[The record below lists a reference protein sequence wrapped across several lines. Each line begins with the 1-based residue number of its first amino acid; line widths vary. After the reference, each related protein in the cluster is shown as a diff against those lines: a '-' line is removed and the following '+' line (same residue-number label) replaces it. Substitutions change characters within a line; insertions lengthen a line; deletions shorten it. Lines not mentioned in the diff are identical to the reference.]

1 MKENEETLK
10 LFDSLIEEGYKY
22 TNEAETT
29 KSIKIFISHSSKDL
43 TFVQALVDLFED
55 IGLNEENMF
64 CSSIPG
70 YNIPLD
76 KNIYDY
82 LKEQF
87 QNYNLHV
94 IFVLSDNY
102 YSSPVS
108 LAEMGA
114 AWVLQQRYTSV
125 LLPHFNFKDIKGV
138 IDQIRISIK
147 LDSEKME
154 LKARLNEL
162 RNTLIEEFGLKSSL
176 NSQNIWER
184 NRDKFIDKINSIEI
198 YWKQLRQLQEQK
210 RPLDEWIAP
219 LQSLLDI
226 SPASCDALYMLGT
239 IYAQLD
245 EKENAI
251 KCLKSTIKMTKS
263 EELSGKAKK
272 RLYDLGYIML

>member
-29 KSIKIFISHSSKDL
+29 KSMKIFISHSSKDL

-94 IFVLSDNY
+94 ILYYQIITIVVLF
-102 YSSPVS
+102 
-108 LAEMGA
+108 L
-114 AWVLQQRYTSV
+114 
-125 LLPHFNFKDIKGV
+125 
-138 IDQIRISIK
+138 
-147 LDSEKME
+147 
-154 LKARLNEL
+154 
-162 RNTLIEEFGLKSSL
+162 
-176 NSQNIWER
+176 
-184 NRDKFIDKINSIEI
+184 
-198 YWKQLRQLQEQK
+198 
-210 RPLDEWIAP
+210 
-219 LQSLLDI
+219 
-226 SPASCDALYMLGT
+226 
-239 IYAQLD
+239 
-245 EKENAI
+245 
-251 KCLKSTIKMTKS
+251 
-263 EELSGKAKK
+263 
-272 RLYDLGYIML
+272 

>member
-1 MKENEETLK
+1 
-10 LFDSLIEEGYKY
+10 
-22 TNEAETT
+22 
-29 KSIKIFISHSSKDL
+29 
-43 TFVQALVDLFED
+43 
-55 IGLNEENMF
+55 
-64 CSSIPG
+64 
-70 YNIPLD
+70 
-76 KNIYDY
+76 
-82 LKEQF
+82 
-87 QNYNLHV
+87 
-94 IFVLSDNY
+94 
-102 YSSPVS
+102 
-108 LAEMGA
+108 MGA

-125 LLPHFNFKDIKGV
+125 LLPQFNFKDIKGV

-154 LKARLNEL
+154 LRARLNEL
-162 RNTLIEEFGLKSSL
+162 RNTLIEEFGLRSSL

-198 YWKQLRQLQEQK
+198 YWKQLRQLEEQK

-219 LQSLLDI
+219 LQSLLNI

-272 RLYDLGYIML
+272 RLHDLGYIM

>member
-1 MKENEETLK
+1 MKENEEALK

-29 KSIKIFISHSSKDL
+29 KSMKIFISHSSKDL
-43 TFVQALVDLFED
+43 TFVQALVGLFED

-125 LLPHFNFKDIKGV
+125 LLPQFNFKDIKGV

-162 RNTLIEEFGLKSSL
+162 RNTLIEEFGLRSSL

-272 RLYDLGYIML
+272 RLYDLGYIM

>member
-1 MKENEETLK
+1 MNENA
-10 LFDSLIEEGYKY
+10 I
-22 TNEAETT
+22 T
-29 KSIKIFISHSSKDL
+29 KPMKIFVSHSSKDMI
-43 TFVQALVDLFED
+43 FVEALVDLFKD

-94 IFVLSDNY
+94 IFVLSENY
-102 YSSPVS
+102 YNSPVS

-125 LLPHFNFKDIKGV
+125 LLPQFNFRDIKGV

-147 LDSEKME
+147 LDSEKVE

-162 RNTLIEEFGLKSSL
+162 RSTFIEEFGLRISL
-176 NSQNIWER
+176 SSQNIWER
-184 NRDKFIDKINSIEI
+184 NRDEFIDRISSMDI
-198 YWKQLRQLQEQK
+198 YWKQLRQLEEQK
-210 RPLDEWIAP
+210 RPLDEWVTP

-226 SPASCDALYMLGT
+226 SPTSCDALYMLGT
-239 IYAQLD
+239 IYAQMD
-245 EKENAI
+245 DKENAV
-251 KCLKSTIKMTKS
+251 KCLKSAVKMTESK
-263 EELSGKAKK
+263 ELLEKANK
-272 RLYDLGYIML
+272 RLRDLGYIM

>member
-1 MKENEETLK
+1 M
-10 LFDSLIEEGYKY
+10 
-22 TNEAETT
+22 
-29 KSIKIFISHSSKDL
+29 KIFISHSSKDL

-125 LLPHFNFKDIKGV
+125 LLPQFNFKDIKGV

-154 LKARLNEL
+154 LRARLNEL
-162 RNTLIEEFGLKSSL
+162 RNTLIEEFGLRSSL

-198 YWKQLRQLQEQK
+198 YWKQLRQLEEQK

-219 LQSLLDI
+219 LQSLLNI

-272 RLYDLGYIML
+272 RLHDLGYIM

>member
-1 MKENEETLK
+1 MKQNEETLK
-10 LFDSLIEEGYKY
+10 LFDSLIEKGYKY

-29 KSIKIFISHSSKDL
+29 KSMKIFISHSSKDL

-114 AWVLQQRYTSV
+114 AWILQQRYTSV
-125 LLPHFNFKDIKGV
+125 LLPQFNFKDIKGV

-162 RNTLIEEFGLKSSL
+162 RNTLIEEFGLRSSL

-198 YWKQLRQLQEQK
+198 YWKQLRQLEEQK
-210 RPLDEWIAP
+210 RPLGEWIAP

-226 SPASCDALYMLGT
+226 SPTSCDALYMLGT

-272 RLYDLGYIML
+272 RLYDLGYIM

>member
-1 MKENEETLK
+1 MKENEEALK

-29 KSIKIFISHSSKDL
+29 KSMKIFISHSSKDL

-125 LLPHFNFKDIKGV
+125 LLPQFNFKDIKGV

-162 RNTLIEEFGLKSSL
+162 RNTLIEEFGLRSSL
-176 NSQNIWER
+176 KSQNIWER

-272 RLYDLGYIML
+272 RLYDLGYIM